1 MGVTFYLSHLDIVR
15 INRKYSCG
23 LDYDVGNDIEGAM
36 EYNEFIRK
44 RIYNL
49 VSIKMSDV

>member
-1 MGVTFYLSHLDIVR
+1 MGNMPFLSHLDIVR

-36 EYNEFIRK
+36 NYTEFIR
-44 RIYNL
+44 
-49 VSIKMSDV
+49 